1 MNTKTRIRKLNESE
15 KVALGDVD
23 YISNLMDVYPVG
35 ILSLVSDTFDYW
47 GTITKTLPILKDKI
61 LARNGKVV
69 IRPDSGNPVRIVA
82 GYKGYDV
89 TQESEHDIT
98 INLLQE
104 QGYEVVQN
112 GGVWYE
118 IVPGPRLDTDYELKP
133 TKLTD
138 AEVKGSIQCLYDIFG
153 GTKNE
158 KGFIE
163 LDPHIGLIYGDGIT
177 IERVEEI
184 SQRLADKGFASTN
197 LVYGIGSYTYLGQ
210 VSRDTDGW
218 AMKATAAIVDDEFIE
233 IYKDPKTD
241 TWGKKSA
248 KGLIAVYE
256 KDGTFVQKDQVT
268 WDEVNK
274 CAYKTVFQNGKLIV
288 DQSLAEIRER
298 AAKTI

>member
-15 KVALGDVD
+15 KITLGDVD
-23 YISNLMDVYPVG
+23 YISNLMDVYPTG

-47 GTITKTLPILKDKI
+47 NTVTKTLTTLREKI
-61 LARNGKVV
+61 LARDGKVV
-69 IRPDSGNPVRIVA
+69 IRPDSGDPVRIVA
-82 GYKGYDV
+82 GYKGYDLN
-89 TQESEHDIT
+89 QETEHGISV
-98 INLLQE
+98 NLLQE
-104 QGYEVVQN
+104 QGYEVVKN
-112 GGVWYE
+112 GEVWYE
-118 IVPGPRLDTDYELKP
+118 IVPGPRQDSDYELKP

-138 AEVKGSIQCLYDIFG
+138 AEVKGSVQCLWDIFG
-153 GTKNE
+153 GTVNE
-158 KGFIE
+158 KGFKE

-177 IERVEEI
+177 LERVENI

-256 KDGTFVQKDQVT
+256 QDGTFVQKDQVS
-268 WDEVNK
+268 WDEVNN